1 MYKYELVTLLEKVLM
16 KSYEMKNGEHAFH
29 CPFCN
34 HHKKKLQVNCETQKW
49 HCWVCNVGGHKIG
62 ILLRKLNAPKQIISE
77 VLKILGDYKGVKSE
91 KEEVTEYNVS
101 LPQCYK
107 PLWKKSED
115 PLYKNAIHYLRQ
127 RGITGVDIL
136 RYSIGYCSS
145 NGYSNRIIIPSYDGD
160 GKLNYF
166 IARDMFPNSKFKY
179 KNPPMSKD
187 TVCFEMFINWN
198 EPIVLV
204 EGVFDAIA
212 IRNNAIPLLGKFPS
226 KTLVKRLVEKQVKK
240 IYVALDEDAR
250 QDAIKLSKFLMDYG
264 IETYLLNM
272 KDKDP
277 SELGFTK
284 FWDILKETKQS
295 KFSDIIKG
303 RLYG

>member
-16 KSYEMKNGEHAFH
+16 KSYQMKNGEHAFH

-34 HHKKKLQVNCETQKW
+34 HHKKKLQINTETQKW
-49 HCWVCNVGGHKIG
+49 HCWVCNKGGYKIG
-62 ILLRKLNAPKQIISE
+62 ILLRKINTPKTIISE
-77 VLKILGDYKGVKSE
+77 VLKILGDYQGVSKE
-91 KEEVTEYNVS
+91 KEEITKYDVS
-101 LPQCYK
+101 LPQCYQ
-107 PLWKKSED
+107 PLWKPSED
-115 PLYKNAIHYLRQ
+115 PLYKNAIHYLKG
-127 RGITGVDIL
+127 RGIGPIDIL
-136 RYSIGYCSS
+136 RYSIGFCSS
-145 NGYSNRIIIPSYDGD
+145 NGYSNRIIIPSYDAD

-166 IARDMFPNSKFKY
+166 MARDMFPNSKFKY

-187 TVCFEMFINWN
+187 TVGFEMFINWK
-198 EPIVLV
+198 EPIVLC
-204 EGVFDAIA
+204 EGIFDAIA
-212 IRNNAIPLLGKFPS
+212 IRNNAIPLFGKFPS
-226 KTLVKRLVEKQVKK
+226 KTLVMRLAEKQVKK
-240 IYVALDEDAR
+240 VYVALDEDAK

-284 FWDILKETKQS
+284 FWKIVQNTQQS

>member
-1 MYKYELVTLLEKVLM
+1 MYKYELVKLLEKVLM

-49 HCWVCNVGGHKIG
+49 HCWVCNAGGHKIG
-62 ILLRKLNAPKQIISE
+62 ILLRKINAPKQIISA
-77 VLKILGDYKGVKSE
+77 VLKILGDYKGVKNE
-91 KEEVTEYNVS
+91 KDEKTEYNVS
-101 LPQCYK
+101 LPQCYQ
-107 PLWKKSED
+107 PLRKKSND
-115 PLYKNAIHYLRQ
+115 PLYKNAIAYLKR
-127 RGITGVDIL
+127 RGITGIDIL
-136 RYSIGYCSS
+136 RYSIGFCSS
-145 NGYSNRIIIPSYDGD
+145 NGYSNRIIIPSYDAN

-198 EPIVLV
+198 EPIVLC
-204 EGVFDAIA
+204 EGVFDAIS
-212 IRNNAIPLLGKFPS
+212 IRRNVIPLLGKFPS
-226 KTLVKRLVEKQVKK
+226 KTLVTRLVEKKVKT

-264 IETYLLNM
+264 ISTYLLNM

-284 FWDILKETKQS
+284 FWELLNSTQQS
-295 KFSDIIKG
+295 TFSDIIRG

>member
-1 MYKYELVTLLEKVLM
+1 M
-16 KSYEMKNGEHAFH
+16 KSYQMKNGEHAFH

-34 HHKKKLQVNCETQKW
+34 HHKKKLQINTETQKW
-49 HCWVCNVGGHKIG
+49 HCWVCNKGGYKIG
-62 ILLRKLNAPKQIISE
+62 ILLRKINAPKNIISE
-77 VLKILGDYKGVKSE
+77 VLKILGDYQGVSKE
-91 KEEVTEYNVS
+91 KEEITKYDVS

-107 PLWKKSED
+107 PLWKPSED
-115 PLYKNAIHYLRQ
+115 PLYKNAIHYLKGRNI
-127 RGITGVDIL
+127 GSIDIL
-136 RYSIGYCSS
+136 RYSIGFCSS
-145 NGYSNRIIIPSYDGD
+145 NGYSNRIIIPSYDSD

-166 IARDMFPNSKFKY
+166 MARDMFPNSKFKY

-187 TVCFEMFINWN
+187 TVGFEMFINWK

-204 EGVFDAIA
+204 EGIFDAIA
-212 IRNNAIPLLGKFPS
+212 IRNNAIPLFGKFPS
-226 KTLVKRLVEKQVKK
+226 KTLVMRLAEKQVKK
-240 IYVALDEDAR
+240 VYVALDEDAK

-264 IETYLLNM
+264 IKTYLLDM

-284 FWDILKETKQS
+284 FWEIVQNTQQS